1 MIGKGATPSFFAIAN
16 DNYTLT
22 KKEAFLLPFGTGD
35 EGIEPPLKVLET
47 LVIPFDQSPKST
59 YQL

>member
-22 KKEAFLLPFGTGD
+22 YLSKIRKSYTIIDYYNDKLNGLLWEND
-35 EGIEPPLKVLET
+35 I
-47 LVIPFDQSPKST
+47 
-59 YQL
+59 

>member
-22 KKEAFLLPFGTGD
+22 FQTIIFSALITNNYNNQFLYNL
-35 EGIEPPLKVLET
+35 
-47 LVIPFDQSPKST
+47 
-59 YQL
+59 Y